1 MNLHISIVLI
11 VTVIA
16 LLIISFVPVVFA
28 QEALV
33 QCGGAGQNPCTYS
46 DLVGLVGRVINF
58 AILYIAIPVGVAF
71 IIYGGVLIM
80 ISGGDEGKVTKA
92 KELIR
97 SVAVGLLI
105 TFGAWAIIQTV
116 LNLLFKSS

>member
-1 MNLHISIVLI
+1 MNLRISIIL
-11 VTVIA
+11 TVMVIT
-16 LLIISFVPVVFA
+16 LLGISLVPAVFA

-33 QCGGAGQNPCTYS
+33 QCGGPGQNPCTYNDLV
-46 DLVGLVGRVINF
+46 DLVGRIVNF
-58 AILYIAIPVGVAF
+58 AIMYIAIPVGVVF

-80 ISGGDEGKVTKA
+80 ISGGNEGKVTKA
-92 KELIR
+92 KELLR

-116 LNLLFKSS
+116 LNLLFK